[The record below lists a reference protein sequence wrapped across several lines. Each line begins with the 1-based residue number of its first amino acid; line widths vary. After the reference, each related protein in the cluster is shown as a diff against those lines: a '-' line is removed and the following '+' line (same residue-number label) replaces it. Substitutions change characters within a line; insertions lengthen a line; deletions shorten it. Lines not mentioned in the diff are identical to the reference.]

1 MVHSLRDMGEAGLLA
16 AIFDLI
22 KSREMSGRA
31 EEIRNLVKMGIEL
44 VEDRWDRELVARPAL
59 TAGDSVEFLVGD
71 WRPVTFFFHY
81 SLTHRLRFRVGLG
94 AGRVD
99 VIREFAD
106 ECDGPAFWS
115 ARDALE
121 RLDLERSGG
130 SVLDFEKGEG
140 MDQKDRENLLT
151 ATLTMAMLAEMPDRR
166 LTYCFRRV
174 WFGEGVSDIAR
185 RYGVSKGNVSKTL
198 RGTGCF
204 ILSRLV
210 GDLRGDGGL

>member
-1 MVHSLRDMGEAGLLA
+1 MIA

-22 KSREMSGRA
+22 RSRELTHRA
-31 EEIRNLVKMGIEL
+31 KEIRDLVKLGIEL
-44 VEDRWDRELVARPAL
+44 VEGMWGSGIVARPAL
-59 TAGDSVEFLVGD
+59 TAGDSVEFLVED

-81 SLTHRLRFRVGLG
+81 SLAHGLRFRVGLG

-115 ARDALE
+115 ARASLE
-121 RLDLERSGG
+121 GLDLRTSGG
-130 SVLDFEKGEG
+130 SVVNFEVGEG
-140 MDQKDRENLLT
+140 ADRGDKKILLA
-151 ATLTMAMLAEMPDRR
+151 ATLTMAMLAEMPDRK
-166 LTYCFRRV
+166 LTYCFWRV
-174 WFGEGVSDIAR
+174 WFGEGVGDIAK